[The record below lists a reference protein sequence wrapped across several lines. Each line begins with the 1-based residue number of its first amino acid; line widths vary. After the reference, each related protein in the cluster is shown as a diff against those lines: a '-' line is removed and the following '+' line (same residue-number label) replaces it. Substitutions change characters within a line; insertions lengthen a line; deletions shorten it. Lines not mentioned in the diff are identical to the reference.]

1 MKIETVG
8 IFSTGEM
15 GHRVA
20 AVLRKHGLNVVTCLA
35 GRSARTAELAA
46 KAGVS
51 DLATPA
57 EVVVKSDMIISIVV
71 PSAAKSLAET
81 IARAIAAAKKT
92 VLYADAN
99 AISPMTATAIE
110 KIITGAGG
118 RFADVCIIGTS
129 ANVGQGTTFFASG
142 EWAAEFAELSRF
154 GLQIEILGDRPGQAS
169 AYKIVYAGLTKGVSS
184 LMLEMLLLAHSL
196 GILEPMIAQYR
207 KKFPDLVR
215 FAESN
220 LPGLPFRA
228 ARRSDEME
236 ELSRTIAAEGLTP
249 VMAPASRRL
258 LASLGEL
265 NLRAEYSEA
274 EAAIWDV
281 ESIIALLYL
290 RLSESNKRIKSQ
302 NKGEDT

>member
-1 MKIETVG
+1 MKLETVG

-20 AVLRKHGLNVVTCLA
+20 LVLRQHGLKVVTCLS
-35 GRSARTAELAA
+35 GRSRRTAELAA
-46 KAGVS
+46 KAGIS

-57 EVVVKSDMIISIVV
+57 EVVAQSDMIISIVV
-71 PSAAKSLAET
+71 PSAAQPLAET
-81 IARAIAAAKKT
+81 IARAIAAAKKS

-99 AISPMTATAIE
+99 AISPMTAMAIE

-129 ANVGQGTTFFASG
+129 TKVGQGTTFYTSG

-184 LMLEMLLLAHSL
+184 LMLEMLLLAYSL

-236 ELSRTIAAEGLTP
+236 ELSLTIAAQGLTP

-265 NLRAEYSEA
+265 NLRAEYTEA
-274 EAAIWDV
+274 DAEKWDV
-281 ESIIALLYL
+281 ESVISLLYTL
-290 RLSESNKRIKSQ
+290 LSKRDGEIKEE
-302 NKGEDT
+302 K

>member
-20 AVLRKHGLNVVTCLA
+20 FVLRQNGLNVVTCLS
-35 GRSARTAELAA
+35 GRSVRTVELAA
-46 KAGVS
+46 KAGIS
-51 DLATPA
+51 DLATPG
-57 EVVVKSDMIISIVV
+57 EVVAQADMIISIVV
-71 PSAAKSLAET
+71 PSAAKPLAQT
-81 IARAIAAAKKT
+81 IAAAIAAAKKT

-99 AISPMTATAIE
+99 AVSPMTAMAIE
-110 KIITGAGG
+110 EIITGAGG

-129 ANVGQGTTFFASG
+129 VKVGKGTTFFASG
-142 EWAAEFAELSRF
+142 ECAAEFAELSKF
-154 GLQIEILGDRPGQAS
+154 GLPVEILGDRPGQAS
-169 AYKIVYAGLTKGVSS
+169 AYKIVYAGLTKGVSA
-184 LMLEMLLLAHSL
+184 LMMELLLLAHSL
-196 GILEPMIAQYR
+196 GILETMLAQYR

-236 ELSRTIAAEGLTP
+236 ELSDTITVAGLTP

-258 LASLGEL
+258 LASLGAL

-274 EAAIWDV
+274 EAEKWDV
-281 ESIIALLYL
+281 ESVISLLYP
-290 RLSESNKRIKSQ
+290 RLSKMVK
-302 NKGEDT
+302 K

>member
-20 AVLRKHGLNVVTCLA
+20 LVLRKHGLNVVTCLA

-46 KAGVS
+46 QAGVS
-51 DLATPA
+51 GLATPV
-57 EVVVKSDMIISIVV
+57 EVVAQSDVIISIVV
-71 PSAAKSLAET
+71 PSAAQPLAET
-81 IARAIAAAKKT
+81 IAAAIAAVKKP

-129 ANVGQGTTFFASG
+129 LKVGQGTTFFASG
-142 EWAAEFAELSRF
+142 NCAAEFAELSKF

-169 AYKIVYAGLTKGVSS
+169 AHKIVYAGLTKGVSS
-184 LMLEMLLLAHSL
+184 LMLELLLLAHSL
-196 GILEPMIAQYR
+196 GILEPMLAQYR
-207 KKFPDLVR
+207 KKFPDVVR
-215 FAESN
+215 FAENN

-236 ELSRTIAAEGLTP
+236 ELSLTIAAEGLTP
-249 VMAPASRRL
+249 VMSPASRRL
-258 LASLGEL
+258 LASLGKL

-274 EAAIWDV
+274 DAEKWDV
-281 ESIIALLYL
+281 KSVIALLYP
-290 RLSESNKRIKSQ
+290 RLSKRD
-302 NKGEDT
+302 GEKK

>member
-1 MKIETVG
+1 
-8 IFSTGEM
+8 

-20 AVLRKHGLNVVTCLA
+20 LVLRQHGLNVATCLA
-35 GRSARTAELAA
+35 GRSARTAALAA
-46 KAGVS
+46 KAGVL
-51 DLATPA
+51 DLPTPA
-57 EVVVKSDMIISIVV
+57 ELVAQADMIISIVV
-71 PSAAKSLAET
+71 PSAARPLAET
-81 IARAIAAAKKT
+81 IATAIAAAKKP

-110 KIITGAGG
+110 GIITGAGG

-129 ANVGQGTTFFASG
+129 AKVGRGTTFYTSG
-142 EWAAEFAELSRF
+142 DWAAEFAELSKF

-184 LMLEMLLLAHSL
+184 LLLEMLLLAHSL
-196 GILEPMIAQYR
+196 GILEPMLAQYR

-228 ARRSDEME
+228 ARRSDEMA
-236 ELSRTIAAEGLTP
+236 ELTNTIAAEGLTP
-249 VMAPASRRL
+249 FMAPASRRL

-265 NLRAEYSEA
+265 NLQAEYSEA
-274 EAAIWDV
+274 EAEKWEVQSVI
-281 ESIIALLYL
+281 SLLYP
-290 RLSESNKRIKSQ
+290 RLSKRDGEANKEIS
-302 NKGEDT
+302 

>member
-8 IFSTGEM
+8 VFSTGEM

-20 AVLRKHGLNVVTCLA
+20 LVLRNHGLNVVTCLA

-51 DLATPA
+51 GLSTPA
-57 EVVVKSDMIISIVV
+57 EVVAQADMIISIVV
-71 PSAAKSLAET
+71 PSAAQPLAQT
-81 IARAIAAAKKT
+81 IATAIAAAKKP

-110 KIITGAGG
+110 GIITAAGG

-129 ANVGQGTTFFASG
+129 TKVGQGTTFYASG
-142 EWAAEFAELSRF
+142 DWAAEFAELGKF

-169 AYKIVYAGLTKGVSS
+169 AFKIVYAGLTKGVSS
-184 LMLEMLLLAHSL
+184 LMVELLLLAHSL
-196 GILEPMIAQYR
+196 GILEPIIAQYR
-207 KKFPDLVR
+207 RKFPDLVR

-265 NLRAEYSEA
+265 NLRAEYSEGEA
-274 EAAIWDV
+274 EKWDV
-281 ESIIALLYL
+281 QSVIALLYPL
-290 RLSESNKRIKSQ
+290 LSQREIKTA
-302 NKGEDT
+302 KEE

>member
-8 IFSTGEM
+8 ILSTGEM

-20 AVLRKHGLNVVTCLA
+20 SVLRNHGLNVVTCLA
-35 GRSARTAELAA
+35 GRSTRTADLAA

-51 DLATPA
+51 DLRTPA
-57 EVVVKSDMIISIVV
+57 EVVAKSDMIISIVV
-71 PSAAKSLAET
+71 PSAAKPLAQT
-81 IARAIAAAKKT
+81 IATAIAAAKKP

-99 AISPMTATAIE
+99 AISPMTAMAIE
-110 KIITGAGG
+110 GIITGAGG
-118 RFADVCIIGTS
+118 SFADVCIIGTS
-129 ANVGQGTTFFASG
+129 AKVGQGTTFYASG
-142 EWAAEFAELSRF
+142 DYAAEFAELSKF

-169 AYKIVYAGLTKGVSS
+169 AYKVVYAGLTKGVSS
-184 LMLEMLLLAHSL
+184 LMVELLLLAHSL
-196 GILEPMIAQYR
+196 GILEQIIAQYR
-207 KKFPDLVR
+207 TKFPDLVR

-236 ELSRTIAAEGLTP
+236 ELSLTIAAEGLTP

-274 EAAIWDV
+274 DAEKWDV
-281 ESIIALLYL
+281 KSVISLLYP
-290 RLSESNKRIKSQ
+290 RLSKRDK
-302 NKGEDT
+302 KTK

>member
-1 MKIETVG
+1 MKLETVG

-20 AVLRKHGLNVVTCLA
+20 LVLRQHGLKVVTCLS

-51 DLATPA
+51 NLATPA
-57 EVVVKSDMIISIVV
+57 EVVAQSDMIISIVV
-71 PSAAKSLAET
+71 PSAAKPLAET
-81 IARAIAAAKKT
+81 IATAIATAKKP
-92 VLYADAN
+92 VLYVDAN
-99 AISPMTATAIE
+99 AISPMTARAIE
-110 KIITGAGG
+110 EIITGAGG

-129 ANVGQGTTFFASG
+129 AKVGQGTTFFASG
-142 EWAAEFAELSRF
+142 EWAAAFAELSKC
-154 GLQIEILGDRPGQAS
+154 GLQVEILGDRPGQAS

-196 GILEPMIAQYR
+196 GILEPMLAQYR

-228 ARRSDEME
+228 ARRSDEMG
-236 ELSRTIAAEGLTP
+236 ELSDTIAAAGLTP

-265 NLRAEYSEA
+265 HLQTEYSEA
-274 EAAIWDV
+274 EAEEWDIMTV
-281 ESIIALLYL
+281 IALLYP
-290 RLSESNKRIKSQ
+290 RLSESNKKT
-302 NKGEDT
+302 KA